1 MRENR
6 QTTIHENKKSVKN
19 NATLTYGI
27 NSVRESLRADNVT
40 FLYVN
45 ERFNNHELIDLARN
59 KGIEIKFVDA
69 GYLDRLSGGNHHQGF
84 VAKTKAYSTC
94 SLDELISSVKGKK
107 EPLFLILD
115 GIEDPHNLGA
125 MLRSCDAFGVD
136 GVIMKKRGEV
146 PLNSTV
152 ARVSTGAIN
161 YVKVATVANLT
172 QAAEALKKNGFWIV
186 SSDGEATQ
194 SYDEVDYKCPIALVV
209 GSEGFGISRLLLE
222 HSDFIIKIPMVGHV
236 NSLNA
241 SVSAAILI
249 SQISLSRK
257 PQ

>member
-1 MRENR
+1 MNNQR
-6 QTTIHENKKSVKN
+6 KKNCAKN
-19 NATLTYGI
+19 NDTTTYGI
-27 NSVRESLRADNVT
+27 NSVRESLRSDNVNML
-40 FLYVN
+40 FVL
-45 ERFNNHELIDLARN
+45 ERMAGHELVDLAKK
-59 KGIEIKFVDA
+59 KGVETKFVDA
-69 GYLDRLSGGNHHQGF
+69 AYLDRLSGGNHHQGF
-84 VAKTKAYSTC
+84 VARTKSYSTY
-94 SLDELISSVKGKK
+94 SLDDLISSVKNKK
-107 EPLFLILD
+107 DPLFLILD

-125 MLRSCDAFGVD
+125 MLRTCDAFGVD

-146 PLNSTV
+146 PLNGTV

-172 QAAEALKKNGFWIV
+172 QAAETLKKNGFWIV

-194 SYDEVDYKCPIALVV
+194 SYDEIDYKCPIGLVV

-249 SQISLSRK
+249 SQISLARK
-257 PQ
+257 